1 MSELPP
7 ITRDQRKI
15 DADHLQLLSIFHF
28 VGAGLA
34 FLGILFLLAHFMMF
48 HAFLSNP
55 TFWQNQKQTPPPAEF
70 FAIFKWFYLVFGAW
84 FFISGTLNLISAFCL
99 RARKCRTFS
108 LIVAGINCV
117 HVPFGTVLGVFTIIV
132 LIRDTVREL
141 YDA

>member
-55 TFWQNQKQTPPPAEF
+55 TFWQNQKQ
-70 FAIFKWFYLVFGAW
+70 
-84 FFISGTLNLISAFCL
+84 
-99 RARKCRTFS
+99 KC
-108 LIVAGINCV
+108 
-117 HVPFGTVLGVFTIIV
+117 
-132 LIRDTVREL
+132 D
-141 YDA
+141 